1 MDHILNRLRIG
12 TPSCINAAPLLFA
25 LCFMTAGCF
34 PQKYIEL
41 EHHRWRP
48 QKLQAAL
55 SGPDEPDERSLQVLR
70 RYDLVRLGKPDS
82 DDVIN
87 ALADVYRREPG
98 LELAYAL
105 AELNYSA
112 GRRSELFNKRR
123 AIERYVGCL
132 AYAYLY
138 LFAPDFDGR
147 RSAWDPQFRG
157 VCDLYNSALERCL
170 RTAQQAGVLR
180 PGSEATINTCQGPI
194 RFTCEAQ
201 SFQWRDG
208 DLDRFEF
215 VADYR
220 VVGLPNRY
228 RTFGLGVPLIAVRR
242 DPERASD
249 RDGYY
254 PRGLSFPVT
263 AFLRWTPSV
272 VEGEPDAAVLELYD
286 PLEKSEL
293 MIADRRIPLESDIT
307 TPLAYYLQNPE
318 LQKLDTYGF
327 LRPDRAE
334 KIAGLYMLQPYQ
346 PGKIP
351 VLMVHG
357 LLSSPMTWMEVLNDL
372 RSMPEI
378 RDRFQFWFYL
388 YPTGESFWESAADLR
403 EELAAMRRV
412 LDPSREQTAL
422 DQMVVVGHS
431 MGGLISRLVTLNG
444 GDEYWDAVSSVDFDQ
459 AGINPAAR
467 EQFERAWYFQS
478 VPEVRRV
485 VTIASPHRG
494 SGEETPV
501 FRDLLRHVV
510 TLPERSRA
518 AAQALLTDDGK
529 VFRHARSVPITS
541 LDSLAPN
548 SEILQVLADAPNA
561 PGVRYHNIVGMTDPG
576 GLSSASGRAEG
587 DGLVSFASAH
597 RDDVESEIIV
607 QATHTDAHRHP
618 LTILELRRILL
629 EHLRETDAGG
639 VMRIETVPS
648 GNPSSTR

>member
-1 MDHILNRLRIG
+1 MHVFPLIDRISNLPGPGTIILLI
-12 TPSCINAAPLLFA
+12 AA
-25 LCFMTAGCF
+25 CCMVAGCF

-41 EHHRWRP
+41 EDHRWRP
-48 QKLQAAL
+48 HKLQAAL
-55 SGPDEPDERSLQVLR
+55 AGPDEPDERTLQVLR
-70 RYDLVRLGKPDS
+70 RYDLIRLGKPHS

-87 ALADVYRREPG
+87 ALADVFRREPG

-138 LFAPDFDGR
+138 LFAPDFDGQ

-170 RTAQQAGVLR
+170 RTAQQAGVLK
-180 PGSEATINTCQGPI
+180 PGSEATIDTCQGPI
-194 RFTCEAQ
+194 RFSCEPQ
-201 SFQWRDG
+201 SFQWREN

-228 RTFGLGVPLIAVRR
+228 HTFGLGVPLIAVRR
-242 DPERASD
+242 DPEGATD
-249 RDGYY
+249 RDAFY

-327 LRPDRAE
+327 LRPDRA
-334 KIAGLYMLQPYQ
+334 KQIAGLYMLQPYQ

-357 LLSSPMTWMEVLNDL
+357 LLSSPMTWMEALNDL
-372 RSMPEI
+372 RSMPEL
-378 RDRFQFWFYL
+378 RDRYQFWFYL

-412 LDPSREQTAL
+412 LDPSREQVAL
-422 DQMVVVGHS
+422 DQMVIVGHS
-431 MGGLISRLVTLNG
+431 MGGLISRLVTLQG
-444 GDEYWDAVSSVDFDQ
+444 GDEYWNAVSSVDFRQ
-459 AGINPAAR
+459 ASIDAAAR
-467 EQFERAWYFQS
+467 QQFEP

-494 SGEETPV
+494 SGDETPV
-501 FRDLLRHVV
+501 FRDLLRRVV
-510 TLPERSRA
+510 TLPERGRA
-518 AAQALLTDDGK
+518 AAQELLTDNGK
-529 VFRHARSVPITS
+529 IFRHARSVPITS
-541 LDSLAPN
+541 LDALAPN
-548 SEILQVLADAPNA
+548 SEILQVLAEAPNA
-561 PGVRYHNIVGMTDPG
+561 SGVRYHNVVGITAPD
-576 GLSSASGRAEG
+576 GLSSAAGREEG

-597 RDDVESEIIV
+597 RDDVQSEIIV
-607 QATHTDAHRHP
+607 QATHTEAHRHP

-629 EHLRETDAGG
+629 EHLRENDAGG
-639 VMRIETVPS
+639 VITIGTMPPGKT
-648 GNPSSTR
+648 SSTR